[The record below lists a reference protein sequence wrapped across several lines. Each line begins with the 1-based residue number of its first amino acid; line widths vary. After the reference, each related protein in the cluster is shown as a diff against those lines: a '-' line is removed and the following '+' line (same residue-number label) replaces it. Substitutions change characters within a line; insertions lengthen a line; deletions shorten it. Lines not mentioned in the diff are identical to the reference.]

1 MTKLFM
7 LYAMMIILLAI
18 WTCLALW
25 VHMPL
30 GRVTYVVIGFILL
43 LSIIAVI
50 PNTYIEKF
58 EGPLIIDKLSYYS
71 IRIFGLVVGVVFAWF
86 FSMKPSNDRIWQ
98 DEFRH
103 QFTYTQNGNI
113 ITIHNVRDFDWH
125 GDSYTERW
133 DTRTYN
139 LNHLTSLDMIST
151 TWGMDSIAH
160 IMVSFGFDDGA
171 GNIDRLVFSVETRK
185 EIGEEFST
193 IGGFFRMYDLSI
205 IAGDER
211 DLIYTRTNIRDEL
224 VSVYPILYDKDKM
237 RNLFLTYLDYGHR
250 LNDMPK
256 FYHSLLSNCTTVIY
270 KMASQIDDV
279 PMDYRIIVSGRLADY
294 LYDKGAIDNEQ
305 DLMIWKYN
313 AFANPKVS
321 HLGNHGN
328 ISSQEYSALI
338 REGLSY

>member
-7 LYAMMIILLAI
+7 LYDFMIILLAI

-30 GRVTYVVIGFILL
+30 GKLTYVIIGFILL
-43 LSIIAVI
+43 LSIIAI
-50 PNTYIEKF
+50 LPDGYIEKF
-58 EGPLIIDKLSYYS
+58 ANQFIVDKLSYYS
-71 IRIFGLVVGVVFAWF
+71 IRIFGLVVGIVFAWF
-86 FSMKPSNDRIWQ
+86 FSMKPSNHRVWQ

-103 QFTYTQNGNI
+103 QFTYTQNNNI
-113 ITIHNVRDFDWH
+113 ITINNVRDFDWH
-125 GDSYTERW
+125 GDTYTELW
-133 DTRTYN
+133 DTRTYD
-139 LNHLTSLDMIST
+139 LNHLSSLDMIST
-151 TWGMDSIAH
+151 TWGNDNIAH

-171 GNIDRLVFSVETRK
+171 GNTDRLVFSVETRK

-211 DLIYTRTNIRDEL
+211 DLIYTRTNIRNEQ
-224 VSVYPILYDKDKM
+224 VSLYPILYDKEKIK
-237 RNLFLTYLDYGHR
+237 NLFLTYLDYGHR
-250 LNDMPK
+250 LNDTPK
-256 FYHSLLSNCTTVIY
+256 FYHSLFSNCTTVIY

-294 LYDKGAIDNEQ
+294 LYDKGVIDNKHE
-305 DLMIWKYN
+305 LTVWKKS
-313 AFANPKVS
+313 AFANPKVA

-338 REGLSY
+338 RKELPH

>member
-7 LYAMMIILLAI
+7 LYVFMIILLAI

-30 GRVTYVVIGFILL
+30 GKLTYIIIGFILL
-43 LSIIAVI
+43 LSIIAI
-50 PNTYIEKF
+50 LPDGYINKF
-58 EGPLIIDKLSYYS
+58 ANPLIIDKLSYYS
-71 IRIFGLVVGVVFAWF
+71 IRIFGLVVGIVFAWF
-86 FSMKPSNDRIWQ
+86 FSMKPSNDRVWQ

-103 QFTYTQNGNI
+103 QFTYTQNNNI
-113 ITIHNVRDFDWH
+113 ITINNVRDFDWH
-125 GDSYTERW
+125 GDTYTERW

-139 LNHLTSLDMIST
+139 LNHLSSLDMIST
-151 TWGMDSIAH
+151 TWGNDKIAH

-171 GNIDRLVFSVETRK
+171 GNTDRLVFSVETRK

-211 DLIYTRTNIRDEL
+211 DLIYTRTNIRDEQ
-224 VSVYPILYDKDKM
+224 VSVYPVLYDKEKIK
-237 RNLFLTYLDYGHR
+237 NLFLTYLDYGHR
-250 LNDMPK
+250 LNDTPK
-256 FYHSLLSNCTTVIY
+256 FYHSLFSNCTTVVY

-294 LYDKGAIDNEQ
+294 LYDKEVIDNKH
-305 DLMIWKYN
+305 DLTVWKKS
-313 AFANPKVS
+313 AFANPKVA
-321 HLGNHGN
+321 HLGNRGS

-338 REGLSY
+338 RKELPY

>member
-1 MTKLFM
+1 MTKLFV
-7 LYAMMIILLAI
+7 LYAFMIILLAI
-18 WTCLALW
+18 WACLVLW

-30 GRVTYVVIGFILL
+30 GRLTYIVIGFILL
-43 LSIIAVI
+43 LSVIAI
-50 PNTYIEKF
+50 MPDSYIVKSANQ
-58 EGPLIIDKLSYYS
+58 LIIDKLSYYS
-71 IRIFGLVVGVVFAWF
+71 VRIFGLVVGIVFAWF

-103 QFTYTQNGNI
+103 QFTYTQNNNI

-125 GDSYTERW
+125 GDTYTERW

-139 LNHLTSLDMIST
+139 LNHLSSLDMIST

-160 IMVSFGFDDGA
+160 IMVSFGFDDGM

-193 IGGFFRMYDLSI
+193 IGGFFRLYDLSI

-211 DLIYTRTNIRDEL
+211 DLIYTRTNIRDER
-224 VSVYPILYDKDKM
+224 VSVYPVLYDKDKM
-237 RNLFLTYLDYGHR
+237 RNLFLTYLDYGHH
-250 LNDMPK
+250 LNDKPK
-256 FYHSLLSNCTTVIY
+256 FYHSLFSNCTTVIY
-270 KMASQIDDV
+270 KMVSQIDDV

-294 LYDKGAIDNEQ
+294 LYDKGAIDNKHE
-305 DLMIWKYN
+305 LTVWKNN
-313 AFANPKVS
+313 ALANPKVV
-321 HLGNHGN
+321 HLGNRGN

-338 REGLSY
+338 RKDLPH